1 MKLRLNRKA
10 PLPVHAQLKAQLAHL
25 IETGR
30 WAAGT
35 RLPTVRQLAGTLRIN
50 RNTVSKVF
58 GELERERYLSCERGR
73 GTFVSPRKRER
84 KRAGLGPLLATIDEA
99 TRAARRLGLAPAA
112 VAAAVYARALSGPP
126 ARRRRSVLFVECCRS
141 RLQHLGREL
150 AGALPA
156 RVESLLLE
164 DLRRLARRSPR
175 ALRRYALV
183 ATTFCHVNEVKRL
196 LGGSALD
203 VVGLLT
209 APRQE
214 TLMRLAALPRGARV
228 AVTEG
233 VRLAVGSAGLTHV
246 RLLRSPG
253 ARALRRGKPA
263 VVVCSSRA
271 ARKLTLVAGRGA
283 EVVVD
288 DGRLDRAGIETIR
301 RRLEP

>member
-25 IETGR
+25 IQAGR

-58 GELERERYLSCERGR
+58 GELEREGYLSCERGR
-73 GTFVSPRKRER
+73 GTFVSPRKR

-99 TRAARRLGLAPAA
+99 TRAARRLGLPPAA

-175 ALRRYALV
+175 ALGRYALV
-183 ATTFCHVNEVKRL
+183 ATTFCHVHEVKRL

-203 VVGLLT
+203 IVGLLT
-209 APRQE
+209 VPRQE

-253 ARALRRGKPA
+253 ARALRRGKPS